1 MQDALDARDEPSL
14 CIGANVKEGKSRVP
28 ADALAELGGD
38 TRCAMKKIL
47 LVDDDIELTSLLAR
61 YLRREQF
68 EVELAHDGESGL
80 RLALQGQHALVVL
93 DVMMPRLSG
102 MEVLRRIRASR
113 RTPVIMLTARGD
125 NVDRIV
131 GLDMGAD
138 DYVPKPCTPG
148 ELVARIRAVLRRT
161 EPAPD
166 AEPLPVA
173 TEVIEAGHLTM
184 WPSRREASWCGQPLA
199 LTGTEF
205 VLLLALARQ
214 AGQLVPKADISLQ
227 ALGRP
232 LAAYDRRID
241 VHLSSVRQ
249 KLGLRPDGQPWIQ
262 SVRGLGYQLLKD

>member
-1 MQDALDARDEPSL
+1 
-14 CIGANVKEGKSRVP
+14 
-28 ADALAELGGD
+28 
-38 TRCAMKKIL
+38 MKKIL
-47 LVDDDIELTSLLAR
+47 LVDDDIELTGMLAR
-61 YLRREQF
+61 YLKREQF
-68 EVELAHDGESGL
+68 EVETAHDGESGV
-80 RLALQGQHALVVL
+80 RLALQGGHALIVL

-102 MEVLRRIRASR
+102 MEALRRIRASR

-161 EPAPD
+161 DPPPE
-166 AEPLPVA
+166 AEPPPLA
-173 TEVIEAGHLTM
+173 ADVIEAGLLAM
-184 WPSRREASWCGQPLA
+184 WPGRREATWRGQPLP

-205 VLLLALARQ
+205 VLLLTLARH
-214 AGQLVPKADISLQ
+214 AGQLMPKADISLQ

-232 LAAYDRRID
+232 LTPYDRRID

-249 KLGLRPDGQPWIQ
+249 KLGLRADGQPWIQ